1 MTEKVFKYQLGN
13 HLGKQLLTEICKVD
27 LLLRNLEYDN
37 NTIQNQ
43 NVFQPI
49 ERNALG
55 DGSVNIEFS
64 NELILLAYRKQN
76 GAQ

>member
-1 MTEKVFKYQLGN
+1 M
-13 HLGKQLLTEICKVD
+13 
-27 LLLRNLEYDN
+27 EYDN

-43 NVFQPI
+43 IVFQPI

-55 DGSVNIEFS
+55 DGSVNIDFS
-64 NELILLAYRKQN
+64 NEPILLAYRKQN